1 MSSNIPN
8 NLNITS
14 NVNENLNYI
23 DKDNYYFEQ
32 EIKNKKIHQVVYSF
46 IILIFLFVTFK
57 IIYLRYKSSN
67 IPYLLYILYAIFVIF
82 FYLFYYKI
90 SIYLTDL
97 ILLFYIPNL
106 L

>member
-8 NLNITS
+8 NLDIS
-14 NVNENLNYI
+14 LNVNENLNYI
-23 DKDNYYFEQ
+23 DKDNYYFKQ
-32 EIKNKKIHQVVYSF
+32 EIKNKKVHQVVYSF
-46 IILIFLFVTFK
+46 IMLIFLFITFR

-67 IPYLLYILYAIFVIF
+67 IPYLVYILYCTFVIV
-82 FYLFYYKI
+82 FYLFYYKL